1 MFSNPIS
8 FVLTYIIGSVVA
20 LFLTGVIIKRSQK
33 CVSAFYSPLREK
45 YPKSYFKQN
54 KIIKFIRNFYK
65 MDTQSTIH
73 WGYCIYHYIQ
83 LTSATSLPIIMIL
96 SLFFHTLIPY
106 EKVISIGFLISC
118 GHFGVIALTDDLLL
132 LVETSKCKKIKKENA
147 KYAKKDFYN
156 WRG

>member
-1 MFSNPIS
+1 MISNPIS
-8 FVLTYIIGSVVA
+8 FVLTYIFGSVVA
-20 LFLTGVIIKRSQK
+20 LFLTGVIISRSEK
-33 CVSAFYSPLREK
+33 CVSDFYLPLREK

-54 KIIKFIRNFYK
+54 KIIKFVRNFYK

-83 LTSATSLPIIMIL
+83 LTAATSLPIIMML

-106 EKVISIGFLISC
+106 KKVISIGLLILW
-118 GHFGVIALTDDLLL
+118 GHFGVIALTDYLLL
-132 LVETSKCKKIKKENA
+132 LVETSKCKKIKKENP

-156 WRG
+156 WKG